1 MYIASVVKRRSILIC
16 DDHVLFCTGLK
27 QLLSSTPNDFDVH
40 VVHNSAACIEFFR
53 TNSVDVFICDLNI
66 DHQDG
71 FELIENL
78 RPQLGDSKVI
88 ILSAYFEEYLIHKA
102 RKQGVFAF
110 LKKETTVE
118 ELIDVIDRKQEE
130 GFYSQPTP
138 FSKQNAFLNQDE
150 NFVNKFKLSKQ
161 EREIIKWIVQGKLS
175 KEIGELL
182 FISKTTVDTHRR
194 NINRKLNVSSV
205 GELIK
210 FANENNIA

>member
-1 MYIASVVKRRSILIC
+1 M
-16 DDHVLFCTGLK
+16 
-27 QLLSSTPNDFDVH
+27 
-40 VVHNSAACIEFFR
+40 
-53 TNSVDVFICDLNI
+53 
-66 DHQDG
+66 
-71 FELIENL
+71 
-78 RPQLGDSKVI
+78 
-88 ILSAYFEEYLIHKA
+88 
-102 RKQGVFAF
+102 FAF

>member
-1 MYIASVVKRRSILIC
+1 
-16 DDHVLFCTGLK
+16 
-27 QLLSSTPNDFDVH
+27 
-40 VVHNSAACIEFFR
+40 
-53 TNSVDVFICDLNI
+53 VDVFICDLNI

-78 RPQLGDSKVI
+78 RPAIGDSKVI

-102 RKQGVFAF
+102 RKHGVFAF

-118 ELIDVIDRKQEE
+118 ELIDVIDRNEEE

-138 FSKQNAFLNQDE
+138 LSKQNAFLNQDE

-175 KEIGELL
+175 KEIGDLL

-210 FANENNIA
+210 FANENNLA